1 MSTNVC
7 ARVLGGLCGWS
18 SPFVA
23 FLGSDSGAFAAL
35 GGEEVGVAGVGVAP
49 AQVGVQAAGEDGVV
63 GVVGVVQDELAQRP
77 EVRFDGVGPG
87 TVGRGEAQF
96 DVVAGRP
103 VAQVGGFVRREVV
116 QDDVDGIGVAA
127 RGPDGFSAA
136 TVLVADLRAR
146 TTPHSA
152 SSLIE

>member
-77 EVRFDGVGPG
+77 EVR
-87 TVGRGEAQF
+87 
-96 DVVAGRP
+96 
-103 VAQVGGFVRREVV
+103 
-116 QDDVDGIGVAA
+116 
-127 RGPDGFSAA
+127 
-136 TVLVADLRAR
+136 LRCV
-146 TTPHSA
+146 
-152 SSLIE
+152 